1 MSGTMATTRS
11 HPRFWLLGNSSG
23 SLSMSRLPT
32 SKDAL
37 LMVQH
42 FHINEAQTITVSLN
56 KACLKVKEVWDHAHI
71 PTQRVD
77 SCARK
82 LSKLY
87 HQYQMLKVNRNRQ
100 RESDIMKEQVFQA
113 DIEKLFDIATKDA
126 MMTMVNLEDKKFL
139 TMQRESVQS
148 CSMASIDKELA
159 SLETR
164 RQQRKEKESMAKA
177 RYEAR
182 EEFNKT
188 GQAFHYDPSSSSSS
202 SEEEYQ
208 PSAPIPSSSGAPP
221 LKRSRKTD
229 IIKSP
234 VVIEA
239 MDRTNLS
246 DRNAVFV
253 AGAVAQALGH
263 DIADM
268 SFSRSTIRRYRASGR
283 KQAAET
289 DRKSFSPDEPLL
301 LHWDG
306 KLLPDVQNTTA
317 SRIAIVV
324 TFNGQEK
331 LLGVPKKERETG
343 EAQAE
348 ACLEAIKS
356 WNVEKLVKGLVFDT
370 TASNT
375 GLHRGACVRIEDEL
389 EQELVWIACRHHV
402 LEIMLSD
409 VFSLICGS
417 TGSLET
423 ILFKR
428 FKKQWRS
435 ISLNDFIPAPE
446 SIFWHEAPMAVRAP
460 FNDLQL
466 MKVLKEY
473 PHEKVAH
480 AAQAAIS
487 RHLWYLSEH
496 LIGLSLFDD
505 RIDTETKKNMVQNFQ
520 CPKKQDFSRRIVLSD
535 ETPISNVASFVTER
549 TLDIFD
555 VLTLDGKER
564 AQLFLSKDPKTW
576 KDDEVFIT
584 MRDRAINMKVVND
597 SAERAIAL
605 IQRYNESI
613 TQNEDQKQYLL
624 QVVAAHRKKLPTASK
639 AAMMKG
645 YK

>member
-1 MSGTMATTRS
+1 
-11 HPRFWLLGNSSG
+11 
-23 SLSMSRLPT
+23 
-32 SKDAL
+32 
-37 LMVQH
+37 
-42 FHINEAQTITVSLN
+42 
-56 KACLKVKEVWDHAHI
+56 
-71 PTQRVD
+71 
-77 SCARK
+77 
-82 LSKLY
+82 
-87 HQYQMLKVNRNRQ
+87 
-100 RESDIMKEQVFQA
+100 
-113 DIEKLFDIATKDA
+113 
-126 MMTMVNLEDKKFL
+126 
-139 TMQRESVQS
+139 
-148 CSMASIDKELA
+148 
-159 SLETR
+159 
-164 RQQRKEKESMAKA
+164 
-177 RYEAR
+177 
-182 EEFNKT
+182 
-188 GQAFHYDPSSSSSS
+188 
-202 SEEEYQ
+202 
-208 PSAPIPSSSGAPP
+208 
-221 LKRSRKTD
+221 
-229 IIKSP
+229 
-234 VVIEA
+234 
-239 MDRTNLS
+239 
-246 DRNAVFV
+246 
-253 AGAVAQALGH
+253 
-263 DIADM
+263 
-268 SFSRSTIRRYRASGR
+268 
-283 KQAAET
+283 
-289 DRKSFSPDEPLL
+289 EPLL

-417 TGSLET
+417 TGSPET

-428 FKKQWRS
+428 FKKQWR
-435 ISLNDFIPAPE
+435 
-446 SIFWHEAPMAVRAP
+446 FWHEAPMAVRAP

-564 AQLFLSKDPKTW
+564 AQLFL
-576 KDDEVFIT
+576 
-584 MRDRAINMKVVND
+584 
-597 SAERAIAL
+597 
-605 IQRYNESI
+605 
-613 TQNEDQKQYLL
+613 
-624 QVVAAHRKKLPTASK
+624 
-639 AAMMKG
+639 
-645 YK
+645 

>member
-1 MSGTMATTRS
+1 
-11 HPRFWLLGNSSG
+11 
-23 SLSMSRLPT
+23 
-32 SKDAL
+32 
-37 LMVQH
+37 
-42 FHINEAQTITVSLN
+42 
-56 KACLKVKEVWDHAHI
+56 
-71 PTQRVD
+71 
-77 SCARK
+77 
-82 LSKLY
+82 
-87 HQYQMLKVNRNRQ
+87 
-100 RESDIMKEQVFQA
+100 
-113 DIEKLFDIATKDA
+113 
-126 MMTMVNLEDKKFL
+126 
-139 TMQRESVQS
+139 
-148 CSMASIDKELA
+148 
-159 SLETR
+159 
-164 RQQRKEKESMAKA
+164 
-177 RYEAR
+177 
-182 EEFNKT
+182 
-188 GQAFHYDPSSSSSS
+188 
-202 SEEEYQ
+202 
-208 PSAPIPSSSGAPP
+208 
-221 LKRSRKTD
+221 
-229 IIKSP
+229 
-234 VVIEA
+234 

-253 AGAVAQALGH
+253 AGAVTQALGH

-402 LEIMLSD
+402 LVIMLSD

-417 TGSLET
+417 TGSPET

-446 SIFWHEAPMAVRAP
+446 SM
-460 FNDLQL
+460 
-466 MKVLKEY
+466 
-473 PHEKVAH
+473 
-480 AAQAAIS
+480 
-487 RHLWYLSEH
+487 
-496 LIGLSLFDD
+496 
-505 RIDTETKKNMVQNFQ
+505 IDTETKKNMVQNFQ

-555 VLTLDGKER
+555 ILTLDGKER

-605 IQRYNESI
+605 IERYRPGAVRPAVPLRTLQLI
-613 TQNEDQKQYLL
+613 TE
-624 QVVAAHRKKLPTASK
+624 KLPTANQST
-639 AAMMKG
+639 MMKDTN
-645 YK
+645 KECVLIRVIWL

>member
-1 MSGTMATTRS
+1 
-11 HPRFWLLGNSSG
+11 
-23 SLSMSRLPT
+23 
-32 SKDAL
+32 
-37 LMVQH
+37 
-42 FHINEAQTITVSLN
+42 VSIL
-56 KACLKVKEVWDHAHI
+56 
-71 PTQRVD
+71 
-77 SCARK
+77 
-82 LSKLY
+82 
-87 HQYQMLKVNRNRQ
+87 
-100 RESDIMKEQVFQA
+100 
-113 DIEKLFDIATKDA
+113 
-126 MMTMVNLEDKKFL
+126 
-139 TMQRESVQS
+139 
-148 CSMASIDKELA
+148 
-159 SLETR
+159 
-164 RQQRKEKESMAKA
+164 
-177 RYEAR
+177 
-182 EEFNKT
+182 
-188 GQAFHYDPSSSSSS
+188 
-202 SEEEYQ
+202 
-208 PSAPIPSSSGAPP
+208 
-221 LKRSRKTD
+221 
-229 IIKSP
+229 
-234 VVIEA
+234 
-239 MDRTNLS
+239 
-246 DRNAVFV
+246 
-253 AGAVAQALGH
+253 
-263 DIADM
+263 
-268 SFSRSTIRRYRASGR
+268 YRASGR

-417 TGSLET
+417 TGSPET

-576 KDDEVFIT
+576 KDDEV
-584 MRDRAINMKVVND
+584 
-597 SAERAIAL
+597 
-605 IQRYNESI
+605 YNESI

-624 QVVAAHRKKLPTASK
+624 QVAAHRKKLPTASK

>member
-1 MSGTMATTRS
+1 
-11 HPRFWLLGNSSG
+11 
-23 SLSMSRLPT
+23 
-32 SKDAL
+32 
-37 LMVQH
+37 
-42 FHINEAQTITVSLN
+42 
-56 KACLKVKEVWDHAHI
+56 
-71 PTQRVD
+71 
-77 SCARK
+77 
-82 LSKLY
+82 
-87 HQYQMLKVNRNRQ
+87 
-100 RESDIMKEQVFQA
+100 
-113 DIEKLFDIATKDA
+113 
-126 MMTMVNLEDKKFL
+126 
-139 TMQRESVQS
+139 
-148 CSMASIDKELA
+148 
-159 SLETR
+159 
-164 RQQRKEKESMAKA
+164 MAKA

-229 IIKSP
+229 IIKSS
-234 VVIEA
+234 VVTEA

-348 ACLEAIKS
+348 ACLEATKS

-389 EQELVWIACRHHV
+389 EQELVWIACRYHV

-417 TGSLET
+417 TGSPET

-520 CPKKQDFSRRIVLSD
+520 CPKKQDFSRCIVLSD

-555 VLTLDGKER
+555 VLTLEGKER

-605 IQRYNESI
+605 IERYNESI
-613 TQNEDQKQYLL
+613 MQNEDQKQYLL

>member
-1 MSGTMATTRS
+1 
-11 HPRFWLLGNSSG
+11 
-23 SLSMSRLPT
+23 
-32 SKDAL
+32 
-37 LMVQH
+37 
-42 FHINEAQTITVSLN
+42 
-56 KACLKVKEVWDHAHI
+56 
-71 PTQRVD
+71 
-77 SCARK
+77 
-82 LSKLY
+82 
-87 HQYQMLKVNRNRQ
+87 
-100 RESDIMKEQVFQA
+100 
-113 DIEKLFDIATKDA
+113 
-126 MMTMVNLEDKKFL
+126 
-139 TMQRESVQS
+139 
-148 CSMASIDKELA
+148 
-159 SLETR
+159 
-164 RQQRKEKESMAKA
+164 
-177 RYEAR
+177 
-182 EEFNKT
+182 
-188 GQAFHYDPSSSSSS
+188 
-202 SEEEYQ
+202 
-208 PSAPIPSSSGAPP
+208 
-221 LKRSRKTD
+221 
-229 IIKSP
+229 
-234 VVIEA
+234 
-239 MDRTNLS
+239 
-246 DRNAVFV
+246 
-253 AGAVAQALGH
+253 
-263 DIADM
+263 
-268 SFSRSTIRRYRASGR
+268 ASGLG
-283 KQAAET
+283 QAAET
-289 DRKSFSPDEPLL
+289 DQNHFLQDEPLL

-417 TGSLET
+417 TGSPET

-605 IQRYNESI
+605 IERYNESI

>member
-1 MSGTMATTRS
+1 MATTRS
-11 HPRFWLLGNSSG
+11 HPRFRLLGNSSG

-268 SFSRSTIRRYRASGR
+268 SFSRSTIRRFPSCVMA
-283 KQAAET
+283 
-289 DRKSFSPDEPLL
+289 
-301 LHWDG
+301 
-306 KLLPDVQNTTA
+306 
-317 SRIAIVV
+317 
-324 TFNGQEK
+324 FNGQEK
-331 LLGVPKKERETG
+331 LLGVPKKREKL

-348 ACLEAIKS
+348 AS
-356 WNVEKLVKGLVFDT
+356 
-370 TASNT
+370 
-375 GLHRGACVRIEDEL
+375 
-389 EQELVWIACRHHV
+389 CRHHV

-417 TGSLET
+417 TGSPET

-446 SIFWHEAPMAVRAP
+446 SMFEDPM
-460 FNDLQL
+460 LQIL
-466 MKVLKEY
+466 RKELLEY
-473 PHEKVAH
+473 LPVAL
-480 AAQAAIS
+480 QDNQP
-487 RHLWYLSEH
+487 R
-496 LIGLSLFDD
+496 DD
-505 RIDTETKKNMVQNFQ
+505 YRE
-520 CPKKQDFSRRIVLSD
+520 
-535 ETPISNVASFVTER
+535 
-549 TLDIFD
+549 
-555 VLTLDGKER
+555 
-564 AQLFLSKDPKTW
+564 FL
-576 KDDEVFIT
+576 EL
-584 MRDRAINMKVVND
+584 
-597 SAERAIAL
+597 AL
-605 IQRYNESI
+605 CFLVDCQ
-613 TQNEDQKQYLL
+613 
-624 QVVAAHRKKLPTASK
+624 
-639 AAMMKG
+639 
-645 YK
+645 

>member
-1 MSGTMATTRS
+1 MRTAG
-11 HPRFWLLGNSSG
+11 
-23 SLSMSRLPT
+23 
-32 SKDAL
+32 
-37 LMVQH
+37 
-42 FHINEAQTITVSLN
+42 
-56 KACLKVKEVWDHAHI
+56 
-71 PTQRVD
+71 
-77 SCARK
+77 
-82 LSKLY
+82 
-87 HQYQMLKVNRNRQ
+87 
-100 RESDIMKEQVFQA
+100 
-113 DIEKLFDIATKDA
+113 
-126 MMTMVNLEDKKFL
+126 
-139 TMQRESVQS
+139 
-148 CSMASIDKELA
+148 
-159 SLETR
+159 
-164 RQQRKEKESMAKA
+164 
-177 RYEAR
+177 
-182 EEFNKT
+182 
-188 GQAFHYDPSSSSSS
+188 
-202 SEEEYQ
+202 
-208 PSAPIPSSSGAPP
+208 
-221 LKRSRKTD
+221 
-229 IIKSP
+229 KSP

-331 LLGVPKKERETG
+331 LLG
-343 EAQAE
+343 
-348 ACLEAIKS
+348 
-356 WNVEKLVKGLVFDT
+356 NVEKLVKGLVFDT

-417 TGSLET
+417 TGSPET

-605 IQRYNESI
+605 IERYKESI

>member
-1 MSGTMATTRS
+1 
-11 HPRFWLLGNSSG
+11 
-23 SLSMSRLPT
+23 
-32 SKDAL
+32 
-37 LMVQH
+37 
-42 FHINEAQTITVSLN
+42 
-56 KACLKVKEVWDHAHI
+56 
-71 PTQRVD
+71 
-77 SCARK
+77 
-82 LSKLY
+82 
-87 HQYQMLKVNRNRQ
+87 
-100 RESDIMKEQVFQA
+100 
-113 DIEKLFDIATKDA
+113 
-126 MMTMVNLEDKKFL
+126 
-139 TMQRESVQS
+139 
-148 CSMASIDKELA
+148 
-159 SLETR
+159 
-164 RQQRKEKESMAKA
+164 
-177 RYEAR
+177 
-182 EEFNKT
+182 
-188 GQAFHYDPSSSSSS
+188 
-202 SEEEYQ
+202 
-208 PSAPIPSSSGAPP
+208 
-221 LKRSRKTD
+221 
-229 IIKSP
+229 
-234 VVIEA
+234 
-239 MDRTNLS
+239 
-246 DRNAVFV
+246 
-253 AGAVAQALGH
+253 
-263 DIADM
+263 
-268 SFSRSTIRRYRASGR
+268 STIRRYRASGR

-306 KLLPDVQNTTA
+306 KLLPDVQNTIA

-417 TGSLET
+417 TGSPET

-564 AQLFLSKDPKTW
+564 AQLF
-576 KDDEVFIT
+576 
-584 MRDRAINMKVVND
+584 
-597 SAERAIAL
+597 
-605 IQRYNESI
+605 
-613 TQNEDQKQYLL
+613 
-624 QVVAAHRKKLPTASK
+624 
-639 AAMMKG
+639 
-645 YK
+645 

>member
-1 MSGTMATTRS
+1 MATTRS
-11 HPRFWLLGNSSG
+11 HPRFRLLGNSSG

-246 DRNAVFV
+246 DRNAV
-253 AGAVAQALGH
+253 
-263 DIADM
+263 
-268 SFSRSTIRRYRASGR
+268 
-283 KQAAET
+283 
-289 DRKSFSPDEPLL
+289 
-301 LHWDG
+301 
-306 KLLPDVQNTTA
+306 
-317 SRIAIVV
+317 
-324 TFNGQEK
+324 
-331 LLGVPKKERETG
+331 
-343 EAQAE
+343 
-348 ACLEAIKS
+348 
-356 WNVEKLVKGLVFDT
+356 
-370 TASNT
+370 
-375 GLHRGACVRIEDEL
+375 
-389 EQELVWIACRHHV
+389 HHV

-417 TGSLET
+417 TGSPET

-446 SIFWHEAPMAVRAP
+446 SMNI
-460 FNDLQL
+460 L
-466 MKVLKEY
+466 MRKL
-473 PHEKVAH
+473 H

-597 SAERAIAL
+597 SAERELLL
-605 IQRYNESI
+605 IERYNESI
-613 TQNEDQKQYLL
+613 TQNEDQKSTFTGCCSSSQEVTNGKQSCYDEGIQIKNVL
-624 QVVAAHRKKLPTASK
+624 VF
-639 AAMMKG
+639 
-645 YK
+645 